1 MDKLTVDLRLGDCLE
16 EMKSI
21 PTGSVD
27 MVLTDMPYG
36 TTRNRWDSILDLDAL
51 WKEYHRVGKVN
62 CAYVLFAQ
70 IPFVVTLGASNLKN
84 LRYEWVW
91 QKTNPTGHLNANKMP
106 MKAHE
111 NILVFYR
118 KLPTYNR
125 QMREG
130 FTPYTTT
137 RGHDSTNYGAQ
148 QKTTTVNTDGSRYP
162 IDVIEFSKKGGKS
175 FHPTEKPTNL
185 LEYLILTYTNEG
197 ETVLDSCMGSGSTGV
212 ACQATNRNF
221 IGIELLEEY
230 FAVAKQRMKIE
241 V

>member
-1 MDKLTVDLRLGDCLE
+1 MDKLTIDLRLGDCLE

-84 LRYEWVW
+84 LRYEWIW
-91 QKTNPTGHLNANKMP
+91 QKTNPTGHLNSNKMP

-111 NILVFYR
+111 NILVFY
-118 KLPTYNR
+118 PPDHR
-125 QMREG
+125 Q
-130 FTPYTTT
+130 P
-137 RGHDSTNYGAQ
+137 A
-148 QKTTTVNTDGSRYP
+148 V
-162 IDVIEFSKKGGKS
+162 
-175 FHPTEKPTNL
+175 
-185 LEYLILTYTNEG
+185 
-197 ETVLDSCMGSGSTGV
+197 
-212 ACQATNRNF
+212 QALC
-221 IGIELLEEY
+221 G
-230 FAVAKQRMKIE
+230 QP
-241 V
+241 